1 MMCPA
6 STIYKAYL
14 TKYNDISF
22 GDGIQEIVGEEGDYT
37 EDEEGEEEL
46 DENE

>member
-1 MMCPA
+1 MITTRFA
-6 STIYKAYL
+6 HSSSQH
-14 TKYNDISF
+14 NDIDF
-22 GDGIQEIVGEEGDYT
+22 GDDIQEIVGEEGDYT